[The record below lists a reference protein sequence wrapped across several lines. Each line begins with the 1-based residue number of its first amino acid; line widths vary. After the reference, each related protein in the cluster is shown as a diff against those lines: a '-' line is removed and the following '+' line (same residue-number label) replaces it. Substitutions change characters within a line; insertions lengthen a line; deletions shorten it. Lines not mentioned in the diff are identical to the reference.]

1 MCQTFLAKSTNPSKL
16 GYHLDNRIIFYLGR
30 MISAQQEVEF
40 QNSRYD
46 DLKAVRSIW
55 SCMDSADDED
65 SINRIRFKRENV
77 YGKPIQLDNIDNSDN
92 LIEDF

>member
-1 MCQTFLAKSTNPSKL
+1 
-16 GYHLDNRIIFYLGR
+16 
-30 MISAQQEVEF
+30 
-40 QNSRYD
+40 
-46 DLKAVRSIW
+46 
-55 SCMDSADDED
+55 MDSADDED

>member
-1 MCQTFLAKSTNPSKL
+1 MSDPYILKI
-16 GYHLDNRIIFYLGR
+16 RIIFYLGR
-30 MISAQQEVEF
+30 MISAQKEVEF